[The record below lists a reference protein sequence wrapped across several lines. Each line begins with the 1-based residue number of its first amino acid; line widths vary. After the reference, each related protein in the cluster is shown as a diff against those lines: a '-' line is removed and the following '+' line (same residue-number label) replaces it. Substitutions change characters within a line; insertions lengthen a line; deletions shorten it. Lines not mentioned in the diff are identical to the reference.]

1 MLAIG
6 VWGSKD
12 CFDCCVVCED
22 LNVVAIEI
30 VAEVGNS
37 PHYCQGLQLHNGVVP
52 LRRRQGSAGIGNWV
66 DFPILLGLR
75 QYCTKSVDAGI
86 GLKNEAFSKIWI
98 SQDWGGHELAPELV
112 KGGLTTAGPL
122 KGN

>member
-6 VWGSKD
+6 LWGSKD

-22 LNVVAIEI
+22 LGVVAIEI
-30 VAEVGNS
+30 LAKVGYS
-37 PHYCQGLQLHNGVVP
+37 PHHCQGLQLRNGVVP
-52 LRRRQGSAGIGNWV
+52 LCKREGSAGIGNWV

-86 GLKNEAFSKIWI
+86 GLENEVSPKIWI
-98 SQDWGGHELAPELV
+98 SQD
-112 KGGLTTAGPL
+112 
-122 KGN
+122 